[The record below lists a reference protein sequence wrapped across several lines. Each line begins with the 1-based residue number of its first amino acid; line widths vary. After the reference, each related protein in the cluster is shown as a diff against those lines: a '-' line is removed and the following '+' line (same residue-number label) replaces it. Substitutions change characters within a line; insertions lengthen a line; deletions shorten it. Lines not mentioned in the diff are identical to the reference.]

1 MQIEEV
7 MPEQRVEGFVR
18 KFDVR
23 DWRDPELNLYLTLTR
38 ATDGEPPEKE
48 KKPWKDPYD
57 DPFPLYRKEPVIRP
71 ATPPIINVQHQVVKV
86 LSYKDPRPLK
96 QMVRDTLRCFR
107 DHPRHFSEMSEQEY
121 EAMVE
126 LAAKHMTLTDCP
138 AQEIVQLQ
146 LPRFARKSILN

>member
-146 LPRFARKSILN
+146 V